1 MADLKKTLP
10 PFVGRTRGIGEILSA
25 LQPELQRVEQEARAA
40 CRRLAIHTADETG
53 MELWERELG
62 AENGGGLSLD
72 ARRVLALL
80 TLAQMEICT
89 PRRLCA
95 LLEQLTR
102 GSAAIQEDFAGQ
114 TLRLEIRGS
123 QMLPSRLSLVERAM
137 QKAAPAHLQC
147 LLQARLQAETAPQGR
162 RVLIQGAALEIH
174 TTKEETI

>member
-80 TLAQMEICT
+80 TLAQMETCT

-123 QMLPSRLSLVERAM
+123 QMLPSRLSLVERA
-137 QKAAPAHLQC
+137 PAHLQC